1 MRKRSIFTLIGLIL
15 AVLLLNQKR
24 ISTLTS
30 QISTLDSLDFINIR
44 SVTQNYTAHE
54 SIYITN
60 DSQLAAMANNGT
72 GTVNDPYIIADWNI
86 TGSTIYGI
94 YITGTTKHFR
104 IENCWI
110 VNSAHHGIFV
120 DDVTSGTATI
130 CNNTCNN
137 NSDHGIYLGY
147 SSSLTV
153 ANNSCNSNNENGIY
167 LEGSV
172 SSTI

>member
-1 MRKRSIFTLIGLIL
+1 
-15 AVLLLNQKR
+15 
-24 ISTLTS
+24 
-30 QISTLDSLDFINIR
+30 
-44 SVTQNYTAHE
+44 
-54 SIYITN
+54 
-60 DSQLAAMANNGT
+60 MANNST

-130 CNNTCNN
+130 CNNTCNDN
-137 NSDHGIYLGY
+137 GDDGIYLGY

-153 ANNSCNSNNENGIY
+153 ANNSCNINNKNGIY
-167 LEGSV
+167 PEGSG
-172 SSTI
+172 SSTIINNTCNNNDKENDKEGISSSSSSLISRIGLFLFILSLLLVMLVLAKKSKR